1 MSESGGLGPDD
12 PDDMAPAGQGVAQ
25 GRRDR
30 LLRSGECHPRPRGH
44 ARHERLSGSLASRAS
59 DTLADQSCCTIHL
72 FSETPHATRL
82 RCRTS
87 RRSTSV
93 VPRHSPVIESSVSA
107 YSSHCRRIGHV
118 SPSSPCLPVVGSR
131 PRTKSSDPG
140 TRQAQRDVRR
150 FHDQY
155 SQVKTPSFSSETL
168 AVCEPR
174 KAGCEGGDVEIPLTP
189 PPGPPALL
197 AHRTGIG
204 ASRSRDMFRGSAHVS
219 L

>member
-1 MSESGGLGPDD
+1 VP
-12 PDDMAPAGQGVAQ
+12 PAPSRTCTSRTTFRKPCVKGERYP
-25 GRRDR
+25 RRPVV
-30 LLRSGECHPRPRGH
+30 LHHPP
-44 ARHERLSGSLASRAS
+44 
-59 DTLADQSCCTIHL
+59 L
-72 FSETPHATRL
+72 FGDAHATRL